1 MSALSRNV
9 WDTVSNPGVVFS
21 AGANTNNLTAV
32 TFSNSNGVSFGL
44 NAGVITA
51 TFSGGTGGGGAGT
64 GFTSATTAGTAIV
77 GTLNSNGLS
86 VGIPAYLTTAALSQ
100 DTSKYAGTGFTTATT
115 AGTNIVGTLATNG
128 ISLGVPAYLTT
139 YVNDLTSGRAG
150 TGFTSAT
157 TAGTAIVG
165 TLNTNGLSVGVP
177 AYLTTAALS
186 GDTSKYAGTG
196 FTTAT
201 TAGTAVVGTLN
212 TNGISMGVPAYLT
225 TSPAVTNSS
234 WTVSDSATSVTVGRL
249 MFSNANGVSFGLITS
264 NNGSQ
269 SVTASIATTY
279 AGTGFTS
286 TSTAGANIVGT
297 LNTSGLSLAVPAYLT
312 TAMASGEGSNFVAA
326 TASFA
331 GTNASGTIAS
341 NAISVSVAAPGG
353 GATLSWWQNYVL
365 GAGFNWLG
373 NSSSN
378 SAIRVLPFVMPQA
391 ISASYIRLPITCSMV
406 STTAS
411 NTTANTSYTFNKS
424 YSQAV
429 VIYSNGTG
437 ASSLSLQYV
446 TSGLASW
453 VFQISITH
461 GATGSQY
468 TVAHNITYPSQ
479 GVYSNFNTS
488 YAVTSATLNISTD
501 LLTGFTGNKF
511 LDIPFANSLS
521 ADNYWAGFGISTATA
536 SNAGPNL
543 SSAGLS
549 ITGTVAQIGSPLNWG
564 QIGQATNSSNQL
576 QLGLGIWTTNA
587 AIMSTSS
594 LALANISS
602 EASGIMFHWQ
612 MIRQA

>member
-86 VGIPAYLTTAALSQ
+86 VGIPAYLTTAALSG

-186 GDTSKYAGTG
+186 GDTSKYAGIG
-196 FTTAT
+196 FTSAT
-201 TAGTAVVGTLN
+201 TAGTAVVGTLS
-212 TNGISMGVPAYLT
+212 TNGFSVGVPAY
-225 TSPAVTNSS
+225 
-234 WTVSDSATSVTVGRL
+234 
-249 MFSNANGVSFGLITS
+249 I
-264 NNGSQ
+264 
-269 SVTASIATTY
+269 TTY
-279 AGTGFTS
+279 VNDLTSGRAGTGFTS

-297 LNTSGLSLAVPAYLT
+297 LGTNGLSVGVPAYLT
-312 TAMASGEGSNFVAA
+312 TAMASGAGSNFVAA

-353 GATLSWWQNYVL
+353 GAVLSYYENPPL
-365 GAGFNWLG
+365 FIGASTYSG
-373 NSSSN
+373 SSN
-378 SAIRVLPFVMPQA
+378 SVIYFSPFILPQA
-391 ISASYIRLPITCSMV
+391 VSASFVRFPIIMSYV
-406 STTAS
+406 STVSAGTS
-411 NTTANTSYTFNKS
+411 VNTSFTQNISWSHGLGIYT
-424 YSQAV
+424 Q
-429 VIYSNGTG
+429 GTG
-437 ASSLSLQYV
+437 ASSASLV
-446 TSGLASW
+446 MSTSALATW
-453 VFQISITH
+453 VFQMSVTA

-468 TVAHNITYPSQ
+468 TVWNNVTFPISGGA
-479 GVYSNFNTS
+479 SNYATS
-488 YAVTSATLNISTD
+488 SGFSTSDYQNQSGNLTL
-501 LLTGFTGNKF
+501 FTGQRF
-511 LDIPFANSLS
+511 LDIPFAASLS
-521 ADNYWAGFGISTATA
+521 AGNYWVGMGVSTNSAK
-536 SNAGPNL
+536 NAGPNL
-543 SSAGLS
+543 TAGSMQISVVGMTQVASAYNEPGIAANSTNLLQP
-549 ITGTVAQIGSPLNWG
+549 GVGSF
-564 QIGQATNSSNQL
+564 
-576 QLGLGIWTTNA
+576 TTNV
-587 AIMSTSS
+587 AIFTTTSIALNVISTGGGNS
-594 LALANISS
+594 N
-602 EASGIMFHWQ
+602 MRHYFQ
-612 MIRQA
+612 MIRSA